1 MDVEEGDEVE
11 REIDIVYTGQYSND
25 SKIFQ
30 FPLIPKNTMNLENI
44 NSLNVSENMKSMKME
59 LNINQKYLDK
69 NNYNAVPI
77 HTLNGEKI
85 ENNSNLCLG
94 MLKNNKLFL
103 TPISQ
108 IFQFRH
114 DFTDV
119 NKEKSIK
126 IKKDKK
132 DIKNLSLK
140 KEEKAEVKYIPL
152 TIHQPNSIDSKIA
165 LERITTPDGE
175 LTNANY
181 MSKEEYLDFLLKY
194 VITPDTGGDSNDDF
208 ISLYKNNFSKET
220 FLGNI
225 EEAKDEQAK
234 DEEDKMIIE
243 KENEKEIKKSNKKV
257 RGFNSGIDVI
267 KNNNNEKKIKKGDNG
282 NGIVYNIINNIY
294 GDNECLYYDILLEN
308 ICQKMNI
315 FKDDKER
322 ISQIKNEIDENC
334 IIVKENICFI
344 KDKGDND
351 IQNIRHLLIKE
362 IGNRESGL
370 KKQEIKQLIEQNGL
384 SISDNKLTKLLQKI
398 CKYSHN
404 LWVIKPPIDG

>member
-1 MDVEEGDEVE
+1 MDVEEADEVE

-30 FPLIPKNTMNLENI
+30 FPLIPKNTIDLESI
-44 NSLNVSENMKSMKME
+44 NSLNVSQNMKSMKME

-69 NNYNAVPI
+69 NNYDAVPI

-114 DFTDV
+114 DFSNV
-119 NKEKSIK
+119 NKEKIIK

-140 KEEKAEVKYIPL
+140 KEEKTEDKYIPL
-152 TIHQPNSIDSKIA
+152 TIHQPDSIDSKIA
-165 LERITTPDGE
+165 LERITTPQSE
-175 LTNANY
+175 LTNASY
-181 MSKEEYLDFLLKY
+181 MSKEEYLDLLLKY

-208 ISLYKNNFSKET
+208 LSLYKNNFPKET
-220 FLGNI
+220 SLENI
-225 EEAKDEQAK
+225 EEAK

-267 KNNNNEKKIKKGDNG
+267 KNNNNEKKIKKGENG
-282 NGIVYNIINNIY
+282 NGILYNIINNIY
-294 GDNECLYYDILLEN
+294 SDNECLYYGSLLEN
-308 ICQKMNI
+308 ICEKMNI
-315 FKDDKER
+315 SKDDKER
-322 ISQIKNEIDENC
+322 IEQIKNEIDENC

-362 IGNRESGL
+362 IGNHESGL

-404 LWVIKPPIDG
+404 LWVIKPPIDA

>member
-1 MDVEEGDEVE
+1 MDVEEADEVE

-140 KEEKAEVKYIPL
+140 KEEKTEVKYIPL

-322 ISQIKNEIDENC
+322 INQIKNEIDENC

-404 LWVIKPPIDG
+404 LWVIKPPIDA

>member
-1 MDVEEGDEVE
+1 MDVEEADEVE

-30 FPLIPKNTMNLENI
+30 FPLIPKNTIDLESI
-44 NSLNVSENMKSMKME
+44 NSLNVSQNMKSMKME

-69 NNYNAVPI
+69 NNYDAVPI

-114 DFTDV
+114 DFSNV
-119 NKEKSIK
+119 NKEKIIK

-140 KEEKAEVKYIPL
+140 KEEKTEDKYIPL
-152 TIHQPNSIDSKIA
+152 TIHQPDSIDSKIA
-165 LERITTPDGE
+165 LERITTPQSE
-175 LTNANY
+175 LTNASY
-181 MSKEEYLDFLLKY
+181 MSKEEYLDLLLKY

-208 ISLYKNNFSKET
+208 LSLYKNNFPKET
-220 FLGNI
+220 SLENI
-225 EEAKDEQAK
+225 EEAK

-267 KNNNNEKKIKKGDNG
+267 KNNNNEKKIKKGENG
-282 NGIVYNIINNIY
+282 NGILYNIINNIY
-294 GDNECLYYDILLEN
+294 GDNECLYYGSLLEN
-308 ICQKMNI
+308 ICEKMNI
-315 FKDDKER
+315 SKDDKER
-322 ISQIKNEIDENC
+322 IEQIKNEIDENC

-362 IGNRESGL
+362 IGNHESGL

-398 CKYSHN
+398 CKYTHN
-404 LWVIKPPIDG
+404 LWVIKPPIDA

>member
-1 MDVEEGDEVE
+1 MDVEEADEVE

-140 KEEKAEVKYIPL
+140 KEEKTEVKYIPL

-181 MSKEEYLDFLLKY
+181 MSKEEYFDFLLKY

-404 LWVIKPPIDG
+404 LWVIKPPIDA

>member
-1 MDVEEGDEVE
+1 MDVEEADEVE

-140 KEEKAEVKYIPL
+140 KEEKTEVKYIPL

-181 MSKEEYLDFLLKY
+181 MSKEEYFDFLLKY

-294 GDNECLYYDILLEN
+294 CDNECL
-308 ICQKMNI
+308 
-315 FKDDKER
+315 
-322 ISQIKNEIDENC
+322 
-334 IIVKENICFI
+334 
-344 KDKGDND
+344 
-351 IQNIRHLLIKE
+351 
-362 IGNRESGL
+362 
-370 KKQEIKQLIEQNGL
+370 
-384 SISDNKLTKLLQKI
+384 
-398 CKYSHN
+398 
-404 LWVIKPPIDG
+404 

>member
-1 MDVEEGDEVE
+1 MDVEEADEVE

-30 FPLIPKNTMNLENI
+30 FPLIPKNTIDLESI
-44 NSLNVSENMKSMKME
+44 NSLNVSQNMKSMKME

-69 NNYNAVPI
+69 NNYDAVPI

-114 DFTDV
+114 DFSNV
-119 NKEKSIK
+119 NKEKIIK

-140 KEEKAEVKYIPL
+140 KEEKTEDKYIPL
-152 TIHQPNSIDSKIA
+152 TIHQPDSIDSKIA
-165 LERITTPDGE
+165 LERITTPQSE
-175 LTNANY
+175 LTNASY
-181 MSKEEYLDFLLKY
+181 MSKEEYLDLLLKY

-208 ISLYKNNFSKET
+208 LSLYKNNFPKET
-220 FLGNI
+220 SLENI
-225 EEAKDEQAK
+225 EEAK

-267 KNNNNEKKIKKGDNG
+267 KNNNNEKKIKKGENG
-282 NGIVYNIINNIY
+282 NGILYNIINNIY
-294 GDNECLYYDILLEN
+294 GDNECLYYGSLLEN
-308 ICQKMNI
+308 ICEKMNI
-315 FKDDKER
+315 SKDDKER
-322 ISQIKNEIDENC
+322 IEQIKNEIDENC

-362 IGNRESGL
+362 IGNHESGL

-404 LWVIKPPIDG
+404 LWVIKPPIDA

>member
-1 MDVEEGDEVE
+1 MDVEEADEVE

-30 FPLIPKNTMNLENI
+30 FPLIPKNTIDLESI
-44 NSLNVSENMKSMKME
+44 NSLNVSQNMKSMKME

-69 NNYNAVPI
+69 NNYDAVPI

-114 DFTDV
+114 DFSNV
-119 NKEKSIK
+119 NKEKIIK

-140 KEEKAEVKYIPL
+140 KEEKTEDKYIPL
-152 TIHQPNSIDSKIA
+152 TIHQPDSIDSKIA
-165 LERITTPDGE
+165 LERITTPQSE
-175 LTNANY
+175 LTNASY
-181 MSKEEYLDFLLKY
+181 MSKEEYLDLLLKY

-208 ISLYKNNFSKET
+208 LSLYKNNFPKET
-220 FLGNI
+220 SLENI
-225 EEAKDEQAK
+225 EEAK

-267 KNNNNEKKIKKGDNG
+267 KNNNNEKKIKKGENG
-282 NGIVYNIINNIY
+282 NGILYNIINNIY
-294 GDNECLYYDILLEN
+294 SDNECLYYGSLLEN
-308 ICQKMNI
+308 ICEKMNI
-315 FKDDKER
+315 SKDDKER
-322 ISQIKNEIDENC
+322 IEQIKNEIDENC

-362 IGNRESGL
+362 IGNHESGL

-398 CKYSHN
+398 CKYTHN
-404 LWVIKPPIDG
+404 LWVIKPPIDA